1 MRRVTVL
8 LVIGLLL
15 ASAHAQAPVTAPPSG
30 PDEQLQNSVVRI
42 WWNRDLMGGG
52 EYFHLAVDGTVIQN
66 VMPRFHA
73 TYETDAWVYDDLGHV
88 VAYLGPAAGWIV
100 RGPIELVLRTVSG
113 QSMLGKLVGIDEA
126 QGLAVVETEA
136 ATLHPPSAPLKI
148 EFKPYSG
155 FYLVSL
161 DTGFSF
167 QTCTLLNAA
176 RQRGLDEHKL
186 RFAKMPD
193 GRMGNLLF
201 ARDGKFAG
209 FLTGSP
215 KSPASGQGGSVNL
228 MPVEQIVPSVQK
240 ILQTRS
246 SIQSG
251 WLGLFLRDLPA
262 ARRPGLG
269 GGGIVVSRLVPGGPG
284 AKAGILED
292 DIILKVNEVPAEN
305 LSQVVRM
312 IQKSPV
318 GSSLRLDVLRG
329 DKLLQIHPAV
339 GTREEVETARAYL
352 VDLHRKRSGQL
363 HIQHADEIG
372 LVRSRNAIFL
382 GIYTSDSVE
391 PSKSRGPVIAEVA
404 ENTPAAQA
412 GLKKGDVILQV
423 NDTIVQNMDQ
433 YVAALMKNL
442 LA

>member
-1 MRRVTVL
+1 
-8 LVIGLLL
+8 
-15 ASAHAQAPVTAPPSG
+15 
-30 PDEQLQNSVVRI
+30 
-42 WWNRDLMGGG
+42 
-52 EYFHLAVDGTVIQN
+52 
-66 VMPRFHA
+66 
-73 TYETDAWVYDDLGHV
+73 
-88 VAYLGPAAGWIV
+88 
-100 RGPIELVLRTVSG
+100 
-113 QSMLGKLVGIDEA
+113 
-126 QGLAVVETEA
+126 
-136 ATLHPPSAPLKI
+136 
-148 EFKPYSG
+148 
-155 FYLVSL
+155 
-161 DTGFSF
+161 
-167 QTCTLLNAA
+167 
-176 RQRGLDEHKL
+176 
-186 RFAKMPD
+186 MPD
-193 GRMGNLLF
+193 
-201 ARDGKFAG
+201 
-209 FLTGSP
+209 
-215 KSPASGQGGSVNL
+215 
-228 MPVEQIVPSVQK
+228 EQIVPSVQK

-262 ARRPGLG
+262 ARRPGSG
-269 GGGIVVSRLVPGGPG
+269 VGGIVVSRLVPGGPG

-442 LA
+442 LAPQIVLRCLRNDKEIQKAISLK